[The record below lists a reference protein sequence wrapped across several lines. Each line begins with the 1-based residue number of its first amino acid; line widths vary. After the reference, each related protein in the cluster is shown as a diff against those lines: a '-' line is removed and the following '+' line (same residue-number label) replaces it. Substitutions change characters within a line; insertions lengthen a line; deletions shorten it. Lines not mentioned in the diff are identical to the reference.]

1 MKRTWETRHMYNLEV
16 NNMNETSNLSKQLK
30 QLLVEKKS
38 KLTIYVIGVLWV
50 AVIMQIAVNAL
61 LRPESN
67 ILEAF
72 VSTNS
77 EVSSFEL
84 EMTTNY
90 GAGYLSESD
99 KRELVIYVA
108 GQIGL
113 QVDGEVSVNR
123 NGDDCEVYTQKVGKN
138 AETLVKVISLEKE
151 NSSGLTEIN
160 HYLMV
165 NLKLYK
171 NLDSVLKYRDL
182 LKKMFHDLNTT
193 DVQTTMQLTSN
204 YKGKI
209 SLDNM
214 NKIADNMIA
223 SLQGK
228 VAYENRQENLFT
240 IYAYSGLLDEYVTS
254 LGTKINIHVA
264 INYDELT
271 DSTNVYLGTP
281 VINGG
286 Y

>member
-1 MKRTWETRHMYNLEV
+1 MAGNCLYRLEV
-16 NNMNETSNLSKQLK
+16 IKMNAANSFSKQMK

-38 KLTIYVIGVLWV
+38 KLTIYIIGVLWI
-50 AVIMQIAVNAL
+50 AVMMQIAVNTL

-72 VSTNS
+72 VGTNS

-84 EMTTNY
+84 EMAADY
-90 GAGYLSESD
+90 GTDYLSEED
-99 KRELVIYVA
+99 KKELILYMA

-113 QVDGEVSVNR
+113 EVDKEITVNR
-123 NGDDCEVYTQKVGKN
+123 NGDESEVYAEKKGKN
-138 AETLVKVISLEKE
+138 AETLLKVVSIQKE
-151 NSSGLTEIN
+151 NTDGLPEIN
-160 HYLMV
+160 HYLMI

-171 NLDSVLKYRDL
+171 DMESALKYHDL
-182 LKKMFHDLNTT
+182 LKKVFGKLNAS
-193 DVQTTMQLTSN
+193 DIQTTMQLCSN
-204 YKGKI
+204 YEGKL

-214 NKIADNMIA
+214 NKIADSMIA
-223 SLQGK
+223 NLEGK
-228 VAYENRQENLFT
+228 IAYDNRKENLFT

-264 INYDELT
+264 INYDEDT
-271 DSTNVYLGTP
+271 DTTNVYLGTP

>member
-1 MKRTWETRHMYNLEV
+1 MRA
-16 NNMNETSNLSKQLK
+16 TSSLSIQLK
-30 QLLVEKKS
+30 QLLVGKKS
-38 KLTIYVIGVLWV
+38 KLTIYVIGVLWI
-50 AVIMQIAVNAL
+50 AVIMQIAVNTM

-84 EMTTNY
+84 EMEANY
-90 GAGYLSESD
+90 GNRYLSESD
-99 KRELVIYVA
+99 KKELLLYVA
-108 GQIGL
+108 NQIGL
-113 QVDGEVSVNR
+113 SVDKEVTINN
-123 NGDDCEVYTQKVGKN
+123 NGDESEVYAEKNGKN
-138 AETLVKVISLEKE
+138 AETLLKVVSIKKE
-151 NSSGLTEIN
+151 NTAGLTDIN

-171 NLDSVLKYRDL
+171 NMDSVLKYRDL
-182 LKKMFHDLNTT
+182 LKKVFRELDAK
-193 DVQTTMQLTSN
+193 DIQITMQLSSK
-204 YKGKI
+204 YKGKL

-214 NKIADNMIA
+214 NKIADSMI
-223 SLQGK
+223 SNLQGK
-228 VAYENRQENLFT
+228 VAYENRKENLFT

>member
-1 MKRTWETRHMYNLEV
+1 MKTT
-16 NNMNETSNLSKQLK
+16 TSLSKQLK

-38 KLTIYVIGVLWV
+38 KYTIYVIGVLWI
-50 AVIMQIAVNAL
+50 AVIMQIAVNSM
-61 LRPESN
+61 LRPEGN

-84 EMTTNY
+84 EMEANY
-90 GAGYLSESD
+90 GSKYLSESD
-99 KRELVIYVA
+99 KKELLLYVA
-108 GQIGL
+108 NQIGL
-113 QVDGEVSVNR
+113 KVDKEVTVNS
-123 NGDDCEVYTQKVGKN
+123 NGDESEVYAEKKGKN
-138 AETLVKVISLEKE
+138 AETSLKIISIEKE
-151 NSSGLTEIN
+151 NTEGLTEIN
-160 HYLMV
+160 HYFMV
-165 NLKLYK
+165 NLKLFK
-171 NLDSVLKYRDL
+171 NMDSVLKYRDL
-182 LKKMFHDLNTT
+182 LKKVFRELNATEI
-193 DVQTTMQLTSN
+193 QTTMQLSSN
-204 YKGKI
+204 YKGKL

-214 NKIADNMIA
+214 NKIADSMIA
-223 SLQGK
+223 NLDGK
-228 VAYENRQENLFT
+228 VAYENRKENLFT

>member
-1 MKRTWETRHMYNLEV
+1 
-16 NNMNETSNLSKQLK
+16 MNATNSLLKQLK

-38 KLTIYVIGVLWV
+38 KLTIYIIGVLWV
-50 AVIMQIAVNAL
+50 AVIMQIAVNTL

-84 EMTTNY
+84 EMAADY
-90 GAGYLSESD
+90 GNDYLSEED
-99 KRELVIYVA
+99 KKELLLYVA
-108 GQIGL
+108 SQIGL
-113 QVDGEVSVNR
+113 NVDKEVTATR
-123 NGDDCEVYTQKVGKN
+123 NGDESEVYTEKKGKN
-138 AETLVKVISLEKE
+138 AETLIKVVSIQKE
-151 NSSGLTEIN
+151 NSDGLQEMN

-171 NLDSVLKYRDL
+171 NMDSVLNYCDL
-182 LKKMFHDLNTT
+182 LKKVFHKLNAA
-193 DVQTTMQLTSN
+193 DIQTTMQLCSN
-204 YKGKI
+204 YKGKLT
-209 SLDNM
+209 LDSM
-214 NKIADNMIA
+214 NKIADGMIA
-223 SLQGK
+223 NLEGK
-228 VAYENRQENLFT
+228 VAYENRKENLFT

-254 LGTKINIHVA
+254 LGTKINIHIA

-271 DSTNVYLGTP
+271 DTTNVYLGTP